1 MKQKGFTLIEVMIVI
16 AIIAILFAVALPAIF
31 GTKQTTNV
39 SFGINGAIEERC
51 ISGYMFIIGHDGR
64 STQVLNE
71 FGKGVPCPEF
81 R

>member
-1 MKQKGFTLIEVMIVI
+1 MKQKGFTLIEVMIVV

-39 SFGINGAIEERC
+39 SFGINGTVEERC
-51 ISGYMFIIGHDGR
+51 ISGYKFIIEHDGR

-71 FGKGVPCPEF
+71 FGKGVPCPEM

>member
-1 MKQKGFTLIEVMIVI
+1 MKQKGFTLIEVMIVV

-39 SFGINGAIEERC
+39 SFGINGTVEERC
-51 ISGYMFIIGHDGR
+51 ISGYKFIIGHDGR

-71 FGKGVPCPEF
+71 FGKGVPCPEL